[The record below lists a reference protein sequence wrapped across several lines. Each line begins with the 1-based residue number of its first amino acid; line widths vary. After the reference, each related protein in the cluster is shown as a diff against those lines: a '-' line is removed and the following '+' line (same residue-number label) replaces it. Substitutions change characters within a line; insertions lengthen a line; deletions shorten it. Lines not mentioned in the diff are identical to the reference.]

1 MAELSQQRRIVIE
14 SLNRIPFFRSLP
26 PETLEAI
33 SAKLQKMHFEHGEV
47 VFVEGAMGDSMYLI
61 ESGQI
66 KVSVMASAQER
77 IINYLGPGNFFG
89 EMALLLDQRRTAT
102 VTVTIDADL
111 WMLRKADLDELLVDH
126 PEIVLEIT
134 KELSR
139 RLSDVV
145 TENTRRPGYTITVI
159 FGDEAWRLAESLY
172 NLTQQRVVLF
182 DATGMNLASKID
194 IQNERLAILEGAADL
209 SSETLVET
217 LGILADGFDWVLI
230 ALKPTYN
237 SVNAKAVQV
246 AKAAVLLN
254 QPDIDWVV
262 KASTGPIFRC
272 DNSREQIDRTARK
285 IARRVVGL
293 ALSSGGARGIAHI
306 GVLETLER
314 AGIPIDMVAGTSA
327 GSLFGALYATGKPVD
342 EIADFA
348 RNLIKLIEL
357 KSGLWDPRFSLPWN
371 GLIKGNATL
380 KYLARQFNDATFAD
394 TKIPFYVVAADV
406 LSGEEIVFEEGSLA
420 QAVRASIGMIGI
432 FSPYQLDGHYLID
445 GGAVN
450 PVPASVLVEKGADII
465 IASSVIPSIEEE
477 RARGRAAARR
487 STHPNFLGVLSNM
500 MAIMEREIVKTRMS
514 PVDVLIKPKVE
525 ILTAMDYD
533 RVEDFLQLGREAT
546 EKELPLLQQI
556 LN

>member
-1 MAELSQQRRIVIE
+1 MAELSEQHQIVIE
-14 SLNRIPFFRSLP
+14 SLNRIPFFRGLS
-26 PETLEAI
+26 PETLSAI
-33 SAKLQKMHFEHGEV
+33 SAKLQKVHLENDEV
-47 VFVEGAMGDSMYLI
+47 VFSEGSLGDSMYLI
-61 ESGQI
+61 ESGQV
-66 KVSVMASAQER
+66 KVSVTTGKIEK

-111 WMLRKADLDELLVDH
+111 WMLRKVDLDELLVDH

-139 RLSDVV
+139 RLTDVV
-145 TENTRRPGYTITVI
+145 TENTRRAGYTLTVVV
-159 FGDEAWRLAESLY
+159 GDEVWRLAESLY
-172 NLTQQRVVLF
+172 KLTGQRVALFDVTGANLTDQ
-182 DATGMNLASKID
+182 IE
-194 IQNERLAILEGAADL
+194 IQNERLVILEGGADL

-230 ALKPTYN
+230 ALSPTYN
-237 SVNAKAVQV
+237 SVNAKAVQL
-246 AKAAVLLN
+246 AKAAVLCNL
-254 QPDIDWVV
+254 PPVDWIV
-262 KASTGPIFRC
+262 KASSGPVFYC
-272 DNSREQIDRTARK
+272 NNSQEEIDRTARK

-314 AGIPIDMVAGTSA
+314 AGIPIDMIAGTSA
-327 GSLFGALYATGKPVD
+327 GSLFGALYATGKSVD

-357 KSGLWDPRFSLPWN
+357 KSGLWDPRFNLPWN

-380 KYLARQFNDATFAD
+380 KYLDKQFNEATFAD

-406 LSGEEIVFEEGSLA
+406 LSGEEIVFEQGPLA

-450 PVPASVLVEKGADII
+450 PVPASILVERGADII

-477 RARGRAAARR
+477 RARGGAAARR
-487 STHPNFLGVLSNM
+487 FTHPNFLGVLSNM

-525 ILTAMDYD
+525 VLTAMDYD
-533 RVEDFLQLGREAT
+533 RVEDFLQLGREAA
-546 EKELPLLQQI
+546 EKELPLLQRI
-556 LN
+556 LD